1 MYKTFLFQIVLLLA
15 FQIGNS
21 QILSNKNDISIK
33 GEYANILPLKR
44 LDTLKINLVSD
55 DNMVRNML
63 SKYIDIEK
71 DLNKANLI
79 IFTNSYDFERYI
91 IDNDVLSNR
100 KIILINSKNTDY
112 TGNPDIIINIEK
124 SGNNKFAIQ
133 TIFGGAVNIKSNGNN
148 RLSYGNAKDVGLDYN
163 YMKTKIDSIANTA
176 IKKGVAPGIQVLVA
190 RHGVIVLHETYGFH
204 TYDSITKVEKNN
216 IYDWASITKITSA
229 LPAIMK
235 LHDEVKFDLDAT
247 LGTYVPYFDKGN
259 KKELIFR
266 RMLSHN
272 SGLYPWI
279 PFWKTTL
286 RKSGN
291 YKWRTLSNKK
301 GKRYKT
307 EIAPGLYIHDKYK
320 KKIYKQIKKSEIN
333 EDEHPS
339 YKYSGLLF
347 YLLPEIVANISKQKY
362 QKYLNNNFYNK
373 LGATTVGYN
382 PLNRFDKSRIIPTEN
397 DTIFRHTLLHG
408 TVHDEGATMME
419 GVSANA
425 GLFGSTLDLAKIMQM
440 YLWKGKYG
448 GERYISENTMNK
460 FTFAHYA
467 NEGNKRGLGFDKP
480 KLEDRENDSCSQL
493 ASMES
498 FGHGGYTG
506 TYTWVDPESG
516 LLFVFMSNRVYPTR
530 ENRKIYKFNVR
541 PSMHKAIYEAII
553 N

>member
-480 KLEDRENDSCSQL
+480 KLENRENDSCSLL